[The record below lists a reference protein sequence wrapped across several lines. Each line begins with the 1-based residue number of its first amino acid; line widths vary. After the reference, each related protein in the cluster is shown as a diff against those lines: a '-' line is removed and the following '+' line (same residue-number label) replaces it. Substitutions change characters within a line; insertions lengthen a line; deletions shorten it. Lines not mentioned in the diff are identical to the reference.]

1 MINKTKLEKNTKDR
15 AGSTGTEDDIIK
27 TVSNIHTTEQET
39 ETKVIQYQ
47 KFRQTHTDWSSN
59 WTSVGMYKNIHH

>member
-15 AGSTGTEDDIIK
+15 AGSTGTEDDIDK
-27 TVSNIHTTEQET
+27 TVNTET
-39 ETKVIQYQ
+39 EVIQIQ
-47 KFRQTHTDWSSN
+47 KFRKTYTDWSSN